1 MCHPLYFIL
10 LFRITFGFSIPAGYT
25 SQEAVI
31 CRVAMINSGFFI
43 EFGMDKGKGFYYKSE
58 LDGKHHI
65 YMEHIVAD
73 TFVDVIFSRDQS
85 LSQTT
90 TVYLQAENK
99 TYALTISDIQR
110 TNHKKGKMEVTFGA
124 KLKGTSVSKGFNG
137 CIGDAYINTFKLSD
151 SRNMNHVF
159 YNFRC
164 FKERN
169 DCLGNIRFNECYT
182 YSLYDIAKYYKAY
195 KLIRKN

>member
-1 MCHPLYFIL
+1 
-10 LFRITFGFSIPAGYT
+10 
-25 SQEAVI
+25 
-31 CRVAMINSGFFI
+31 
-43 EFGMDKGKGFYYKSE
+43 MDKGKGFYFKSE
-58 LDGKHHI
+58 LDDKHHI

-73 TFVDVIFSRDQS
+73 TLVNVIFSRDQS

-110 TNHKKGKMEVTFGA
+110 TNHEEGKMEVTFGA
-124 KLKGTSVSKGFNG
+124 KLKGTSVLKGFNG

-169 DCLGNIRFNECYT
+169 DCLGNIRFNECHT
-182 YSLYDIAKYYKAY
+182 NKA
-195 KLIRKN
+195 